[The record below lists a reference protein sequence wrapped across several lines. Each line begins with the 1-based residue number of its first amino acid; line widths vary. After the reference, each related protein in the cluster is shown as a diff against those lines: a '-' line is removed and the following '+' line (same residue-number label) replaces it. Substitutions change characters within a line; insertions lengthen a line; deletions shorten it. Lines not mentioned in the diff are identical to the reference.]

1 MTRPPAAHR
10 SDVARRTRGDAG
22 GRPSSGPSFARSDDR
37 RSRPSVSR
45 GVLRTLAAIAA
56 ASALATGAVAQT
68 RPGESAVVDWARRSS
83 TPLAGD
89 STAAVRAL
97 AALAADA
104 KVIGVGESV
113 HNVHEFLTIRFLLLR
128 HLVESGR
135 VSALALESGLPEGLD
150 LDAYVTGRAPTVDYD
165 TAINYGFGS
174 YPEVRAAFE
183 WLREWNLS
191 HPSRPPV
198 RVLGIDLPGSAG
210 SMVPAL
216 DRLVAYYDRV
226 DPAEAEW
233 VRARLR
239 PLAEQASGPFWQPA
253 IQRYLALTAPARDSL
268 RRISAGLAERL
279 RAKERDYR
287 AASSD
292 GEYRWALRIAIVA
305 TQTEEMLRLG
315 AFDASNP
322 RDRAMAANALWA
334 LEDEGKG
341 GMMIW
346 AHNAHVQTARI
357 AGQPVP
363 VPGGVPNLGLGL
375 RDALGARYV
384 ALGFSYGGPS
394 LDSTTAPVA
403 GSVDA
408 MLATVS
414 NAAFLLPL
422 AGASREASAWL
433 GQPHPMRFQAGH
445 LELRPS
451 EAFTA
456 LIHVPR
462 ATPAEAVR

>member
-1 MTRPPAAHR
+1 MI
-10 SDVARRTRGDAG
+10 RT
-22 GRPSSGPSFARSDDR
+22 
-37 RSRPSVSR
+37 
-45 GVLRTLAAIAA
+45 IAA
-56 ASALATGAVAQT
+56 VVTATALSAGAVAQT
-68 RPGESAVVDWARRSS
+68 GPGESAVRDWARRSA
-83 TPLAGD
+83 TPLTGD
-89 STAAVRAL
+89 SVAAVRAL
-97 AALAADA
+97 MGLASDA
-104 KVIGVGESV
+104 KVIGIGESV

-135 VSALALESGLPEGLD
+135 VSALALESGMPEGLD
-150 LDAYVTGRAPTVDYD
+150 LDAYVTGRAPTVDYA
-165 TAINYGFGS
+165 TAITYGFGS

-183 WLREWNLS
+183 WLRQWNLS

-198 RVLGIDLPGSAG
+198 RVVGIDLPAAAG

-216 DRLVAYYDRV
+216 DRLTAYFERV
-226 DPAEAEW
+226 DPAEGET
-233 VRARLR
+233 VRVGLR
-239 PLAEQASGPFWQPA
+239 PLAERASGPFWQPA
-253 IQRYLALTAPARDSL
+253 IQRYLALAAPARDSL
-268 RRISAGLAERL
+268 RRLSAGLEEGI
-279 RAKERDYR
+279 RAKERAYR

-292 GEYRWALRIAIVA
+292 GEYRLALRMAIVA
-305 TQTEEMLRLG
+305 GQTEEMLRLG
-315 AFDASNP
+315 ALEASNP

-334 LEDEGKG
+334 LEHAGAG
-341 GMMIW
+341 AMMIW

-357 AGQPVP
+357 AGPPVP
-363 VPGGVPNLGLGL
+363 VPGGVPNLGLVL
-375 RDALGARYV
+375 RDALGTRYV

-394 LDSTTAPVA
+394 LDSATAPVA

-414 NAAFLLPL
+414 SAAFVLPL

-456 LIHVPR
+456 VIHVPR
-462 ATPAEAVR
+462 ATPSEAVR